1 VPENMTEFT
10 VRVIKKGAKNGLLVD
25 ASSMDTSFEFN
36 TVQYAEDVTALF
48 NDYIN
53 QKSVDFYTGPAF
65 NSLDERVQSEFT
77 DFMTSLGVNE
87 ELMSFMNVMSVDKDQ
102 RLYLKWL
109 KSVQNFFC

>member
-1 VPENMTEFT
+1 MTEFT
-10 VRVIKKGAKNGLLVD
+10 VRVIKKGGKNGLLVD

-36 TVQYAEDVTALF
+36 TVQYADDVNGLY
-48 NDYIN
+48 NDYMG

-65 NSLDERVQSEFT
+65 NSLDERLQSEFT
-77 DFMTSLGVNE
+77 DFLTSVGINE

-109 KSVQNFFC
+109 KNVQNFFS